1 MGSQRAG
8 RRTVIVTLFP
18 QPGSLPDEIRP
29 MYFACCYL
37 VESRRFDFIDPRD
50 KKDVARLV
58 ARLKDATEV
67 VTHGG
72 EDFTLRVL
80 REHHGLAG
88 PVPAKGRHTDLATVP
103 GVPPLRI
110 DAGVSAY
117 DPENRR
123 HAREAC
129 QAGARQLLQLWLRH
143 RAGML
148 R

>member
-1 MGSQRAG
+1 
-8 RRTVIVTLFP
+8 
-18 QPGSLPDEIRP
+18 

-37 VESRRFDFIDPRD
+37 VEAKRFDHIDPRN
-50 KKDVARLV
+50 KKDVARLI

-88 PVPAKGRHTDLATVP
+88 PVPAQGRHTDLARVP
-103 GVPPLRI
+103 GALPLRI
-110 DAGVSAY
+110 DAGGPAY

-143 RAGML
+143 RAGVL